1 VASIVRGPRIGL
13 AGFTRWSAA
22 ALAVLAAVV
31 LVLAFAEAWSV
42 DHPLWQVVVKGRW
55 DGLSITLLVLC
66 VLAVVPLLDVWILK
80 DYEFLFGIATFVAAA
95 LAIFATLTALMPWIR
110 FSGAA
115 GARWFAI
122 LLVLWLLALVTIA
135 YEWVRR
141 NLILASVVTV
151 LALGGFIARA
161 GYDDLRSTEHG
172 QRTDAVAAATGA
184 QAQLAAA
191 IAPQALADDAKSA
204 RQDLVAVL
212 FEVTPANIP
221 AALRQAAA
229 DIYRN
234 TPTTFDQP
242 VNQALVDN
250 FDQLAAN
257 QPQNTAPVVIGLR
270 NGVHAFVAAVD
281 AAAARFSSPAAV
293 LGGKLQTAIDTAKAN
308 VDTRNW
314 PGDEHAMNV
323 ALAAY
328 RAAVTGTAADKSAYQ
343 AAANAPVPS
352 ADSGVG
358 LLDAVTD
365 GPQALWVA
373 ATGKNLRPLVPG
385 PLGWVLLGALA
396 LGIWGALLRTNAMQA
411 AGPVSIQDDGK
422 NEKLLSVLRVAVL
435 ENLTEP
441 GSAPGAG
448 SNNPVTDLIEA
459 VGGGLGPIG
468 KILDVVY
475 KVAGRRYG
483 YEVTTDINV
492 DDATHRTTVLVK
504 LKSIAGQQTFATQ
517 RIDRDTGEEAMR
529 VAGLWAAGKLLEMST
544 RVPSWAAWNADT
556 AEALSTAFLDDPPI
570 GQLETAVANAPGSGI
585 LLAML
590 GQRYERA
597 GRRFDAIEVYARAVA
612 AHPRYVIAR
621 YRLGAALAAMRD
633 DVAWQQATKLE
644 RAQLWRCLDRA
655 AVALRISA
663 TAMPLR
669 ADDVQVQRQMFMQ
682 QARRFLHEL
691 DIDTRLWHRLV
702 AAFRRSERDAIAPV
716 ALIHW
721 TKPGARFHPL
731 VKSVCMAYADGKDFR
746 ADRLVSYASKPR
758 RWWQVSYNAACGLAY
773 HLPAAAAADSPAAA
787 TRDKQRDLA
796 MSMLE
801 QALLKPGIEQL
812 SAEWVLQDIDLADL
826 RGDPRFA
833 SYVKQL
839 RTGT

>member
-1 VASIVRGPRIGL
+1 MSEPSIARGPW
-13 AGFTRWSAA
+13 AGPAWFARWCAV
-22 ALAVLAAVV
+22 ALALLGVAVP
-31 LVLAFAEAWSV
+31 LLGFAEAWTV
-42 DHPLWQVVVKGRW
+42 DHPLWQVVIKGRW
-55 DGLSITLLVLC
+55 DGLSIALLVLC
-66 VLAVVPLLDVWILK
+66 VLAVIPLANAWILK
-80 DYEFLFGIATFVAAA
+80 DYEFLFGIATLVAALSA
-95 LAIFATLTALMPWIR
+95 LLASLTALMPWIR

-122 LLVLWLLALVTIA
+122 LLALWLLALVTIA

-151 LALGGFIARA
+151 LALGAFVARA
-161 GYDDLRSTEHG
+161 GYDDLRSSEQG
-172 QRTDAVAAATGA
+172 KRTAVVASAISART
-184 QAQLAAA
+184 QLAGS
-191 IAPQALADDAKSA
+191 IAPASLVDDARSA
-204 RQDLVAVL
+204 RQDLAAVI
-212 FEVTPANIP
+212 FEVQPANIP
-221 AALRQAAA
+221 TALRQAAV
-229 DIYRN
+229 DICRN
-234 TPTTFDQP
+234 TPTSFDQP

-257 QPQNTAPVVIGLR
+257 QPQNTAAVVIGLR
-270 NGVHAFVAAVD
+270 NGVAAFVAAVD

-308 VDTRNW
+308 VDTKNW
-314 PGDEHAMNV
+314 PADEHAMTV

-328 RAAVTGTAADKSAYQ
+328 RAAVTGAAADKSAAQ
-343 AAANAPVPS
+343 AAASAPVPS
-352 ADSGVG
+352 GDGGIA
-358 LLDAVTD
+358 LLSALND
-365 GPQALWVA
+365 GPQALWA
-373 ATGKNLRPLVPG
+373 GATRDNLRPLVPG

-422 NEKLLSVLRVAVL
+422 DGKLLSVLRLALL

-441 GSAPGAG
+441 GTAPGAG
-448 SNNPVTDLIEA
+448 TTNPVTDLIEA

-483 YEVTTDINV
+483 YEVTTDLSV
-492 DDATHRTTVLVK
+492 DDVTHGTTVLVK
-504 LKSIAGQQTFATQ
+504 LKSIAGQQTLATE
-517 RIDRDTGEEAMR
+517 RIDRETGEEAMR
-529 VAGLWAAGKLLEMST
+529 AAGLWAAGKILEMST

-556 AEALSTAFLDDPPI
+556 AEALATAFLADPPI
-570 GQLETAVANAPGSGI
+570 AQLEAAVANAPGSGI

-597 GRRFDAIEVYARAVA
+597 GRRLDAISVYARAVA
-612 AHPRYVIAR
+612 AHPRYIVAR
-621 YRLGAALAAMRD
+621 YRLGAALAAARD
-633 DVAWQQATKLE
+633 DVAWEQASEVE
-644 RAQLWRCLDRA
+644 RAQLWRWLERA
-655 AVALRISA
+655 ALALRIPA
-663 TAMPLR
+663 CVMPKPEEET
-669 ADDVQVQRQMFMQ
+669 QRVMFMK
-682 QARRFLHEL
+682 QACRFLGEL
-691 DIDTRLWHRLV
+691 DVDTRLWHRLV
-702 AAFRRSERDAIAPV
+702 SGLRRSERDAIAPV

-721 TKPGARFHPL
+721 TKPSARFHPL
-731 VKSVCMAYADGKDFR
+731 VKSICMAYAEGKDFH
-746 ADRLVSYASKPR
+746 ADRLISYASKPR

-773 HLPAAAAADSPAAA
+773 HLPAPAPDGSPDPAGQHL
-787 TRDKQRDLA
+787 RDRA

-812 SAEWVLQDIDLADL
+812 SAEWVQQDIDLADL

-839 RTGT
+839 RTGS